1 MVSRRRRGEAALAR
15 RADHNAGGRQCLL
28 VSYIPLGF
36 SSEPRPVL
44 RQNCNAKDHARAHN
58 SQNTSRPH
66 IACLLPPDNDACR
79 SATML
84 CGALRRICGPAV
96 EAEAHKGLQRG
107 PPQQRQRG
115 PPRLCKYT
123 ENIKLP
129 STPAPATSVRAG
141 RRRPVL
147 RGRPRQRHRL
157 QEGRVG
163 PRDAGRT
170 TRAEGKI

>member
-84 CGALRRICGPAV
+84 CRALQRICGPAV

-115 PPRLCKYT
+115 LPSLCK
-123 ENIKLP
+123 I
-129 STPAPATSVRAG
+129 
-141 RRRPVL
+141 
-147 RGRPRQRHRL
+147 HRIYKTAVDADA
-157 QEGRVG
+157 VG
-163 PRDAGRT
+163 PRRSTT
-170 TRAEGKI
+170 TRPTRTSSTAASTTRRTRRAA

>member
-66 IACLLPPDNDACR
+66 IEKPVAPRQRCVPFCYY
-79 SATML
+79 
-84 CGALRRICGPAV
+84 ALRRSAPHLWPSRRGRGSQRPTTRTPAI
-96 EAEAHKGLQRG
+96 EATRASASLQ
-107 PPQQRQRG
+107 
-115 PPRLCKYT
+115 
-123 ENIKLP
+123 NIKLQ
-129 STPAPATSVRAG
+129 STTPTVRAG

-170 TRAEGKI
+170 TRAEGEI

>member
-107 PPQQRQRG
+107 PPQQGQRG
-115 PPRLCKYT
+115 LPSSAKYKTAVDDADGPRRST
-123 ENIKLP
+123 TTRP
-129 STPAPATSVRAG
+129 TRTSSTPAS
-141 RRRPVL
+141 
-147 RGRPRQRHRL
+147 
-157 QEGRVG
+157 
-163 PRDAGRT
+163 T
-170 TRAEGKI
+170 TRRTRRAA